1 MKNRLMSSH
10 SVRPGVPYAEVVGQ
24 CWLQVGR
31 SSVWH
36 TLFLAGFVSAC
47 GIASW
52 RGNLE
57 DFKAQRIGLVPAVI
71 ALLVA
76 ATVLL
81 PGLQAAEFDFFE
93 KQIRPLFHKHCFEC
107 HSTKGG
113 KAKGGLVLDRREG
126 WVTVARFGA
135 GDRAG
140 RSRGEPTYP
149 GSELLRWRPKDA
161 TQVSPLGG
169 RAGGIGKVG

>member
-1 MKNRLMSSH
+1 MWY
-10 SVRPGVPYAEVVGQ
+10 P
-24 CWLQVGR
+24 
-31 SSVWH
+31 
-36 TLFLAGFVSAC
+36 LFLAGFVSVR

-93 KQIRPLFHKHCFEC
+93 KQIRPLFHKHCYEC
-107 HSTKGG
+107 HSTEGG
-113 KAKGGLVLDRREG
+113 KAKGGLVLDSREG
-126 WVTVARFGA
+126 WVTGGDSGPAIVPGDPGA
-135 GDRAG
+135 SLLIRAVSYSGGDLKMPPKYRL
-140 RSRGEPTYP
+140 SEGER
-149 GSELLRWRPKDA
+149 EALA
-161 TQVSPLGG
+161 
-169 RAGGIGKVG
+169 

>member
-1 MKNRLMSSH
+1 MSSH
-10 SVRPGVPYAEVVGQ
+10 SVRPGRVPYAEVVGQ

-31 SSVWH
+31 GSSVWH
-36 TLFLAGFVSAC
+36 TLFLAGFVSAR

-113 KAKGGLVLDRREG
+113 KAKGGLVLDGREG
-126 WVTVARFGA
+126 WVTGGDSGPAIVPGDPGA
-135 GDRAG
+135 SLLIRAVSYSDGDLKM
-140 RSRGEPTYP
+140 PPKYP
-149 GSELLRWRPKDA
+149 
-161 TQVSPLGG
+161 PLGG